1 MKFNFFA
8 NIRGPSLGVLLTL
21 TVFAMIAF
29 SAAGTAADCVD
40 LDNSSFITSMA
51 NDIGPPALSGIDTL
65 KLDSNQGNSNLTS
78 VDTGRFN
85 FAADIGPP
93 DKFTSMIPSAA
104 TKHSLINAATRAG
117 YQIQNNI
124 ATCGQAGNSDRSAR

>member
-65 KLDSNQGNSNLTS
+65 KLESNQGNSNLTS
-78 VDTGRFN
+78 VDTGRYN
-85 FAADIGPP
+85 YAADLGPP
-93 DKFTSMIPSAA
+93 GKVSSMIASAA
-104 TKHSLINAATRAG
+104 SKHSLIYAATRANH
-117 YQIQNNI
+117 QICLNNM
-124 ATCGQAGNSDRSAR
+124 TYGLAGNSGALAR